1 MTGHLRQ
8 RDGFTLM
15 EMMVAIAVFGIALAV
30 AVPNFRGSLD
40 RARAERV
47 ETELQSD
54 LRLAMSNAK
63 ATGRTLQ
70 ILFSDDGYRVVDAA
84 DTTSIV
90 RKRTYEGTIAV
101 AATGNPLVFPWGMV
115 QPANLNVAHHAGSRD
130 FLILPTGRIENA
142 EDYNGGNE

>member
-1 MTGHLRQ
+1 MIGHLRQ

-15 EMMVAIAVFGIALAV
+15 EMMVAIAVLGVALAV
-30 AVPNFRGSLD
+30 AVPNFRSSLD

-54 LRLAMSNAK
+54 LRLALSNAK

-70 ILFSDDGYRVVDAA
+70 ILFGQNGYRVVDAA
-84 DTTSIV
+84 DTNSVV
-90 RKRTYEGTIAV
+90 RSRTYDGTIAV

-115 QPANLNVAHHAGSRD
+115 QPANFNVSHHAGCRD
-130 FLILPTGRIENA
+130 FLILPTGRVENA
-142 EDYNGGNE
+142 EDYYGGND